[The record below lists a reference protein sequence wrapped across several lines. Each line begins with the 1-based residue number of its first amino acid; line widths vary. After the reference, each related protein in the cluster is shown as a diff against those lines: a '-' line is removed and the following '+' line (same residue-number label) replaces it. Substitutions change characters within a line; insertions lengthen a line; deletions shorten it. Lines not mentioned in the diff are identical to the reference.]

1 MKIMGAQVHKDSRQ
15 GESRVGWGSD
25 LHVRNLCLVATE
37 NGVRN
42 LCLVATENGWRG
54 EAGGRESHEAVVIAL
69 QVRKRVT
76 WIKGAAV
83 GVKRSKQVRRCVGES
98 AARLWQR
105 VGVGNEGEVSG
116 MTAWF
121 LT

>member
-1 MKIMGAQVHKDSRQ
+1 MGAQVHKDSRQ

-37 NGVRN
+37 NG
-42 LCLVATENGWRG
+42 WRG
-54 EAGGRESHEAVVIAL
+54 EAGGRESHEAVVTVL

-76 WIKGAAV
+76 WIKGTAV
-83 GVKRSKQVRRCVGES
+83 GVKRSKQVRHCVGES

>member
-1 MKIMGAQVHKDSRQ
+1 MSLFVWIMKIMGAQVHKDSRQ

-37 NGVRN
+37 NG
-42 LCLVATENGWRG
+42 WRG
-54 EAGGRESHEAVVIAL
+54 EAGGRESHEAVVTVL

-76 WIKGAAV
+76 WIKGTAV